1 MSDSTLAA
9 PIRATGRKSSTQ
21 ANAPKAF
28 KKPTPPPVSPMPEGD
43 RLVMEAAV
51 MLQGFVTNILYDEAD
66 NLRGVGIR
74 QAHEVKQ
81 LLENLLTPEASVLS
95 QEDPESGS
103 VKWHLAH
110 ISSKLEEVCDAL
122 ECGLPG
128 LETYPYVLASVFST
142 YAFDFA
148 ERLLIAYDG
157 LPATLQ
163 DLRALTTQQGVYA
176 GAKRY
181 RDPPRPPMR
190 TVEPEQTS
198 YAPEMTDDTEF
209 ELTLLLDRADS
220 VTSLLVQ
227 MFGTGIDTDALKLD
241 GLNGALSNVRG
252 CLSESLGLLDGISH
266 IPEDLKTGLF
276 EAHGLIETLST
287 IALASNGGWNMHDR
301 IYSAYFDAASQC
313 VDRAKDGLKLITKGA
328 A

>member
-9 PIRATGRKSSTQ
+9 PVRATGKKSS
-21 ANAPKAF
+21 APASPPKAV
-28 KKPTPPPVSPMPEGD
+28 KKPTLPPVSPMPEGD
-43 RLVMEAAV
+43 RLALEAAEA
-51 MLQGFVTNILYDEAD
+51 LQNLVLTAIYGERNEPRELHNIHLS
-66 NLRGVGIR
+66 
-74 QAHEVKQ
+74 EVDHLLWR
-81 LLENLLTPEASVLS
+81 LLEPAHHERDVADP
-95 QEDPESGS
+95 QEGDIAH
-103 VKWHLAH
+103 HLKL
-110 ISSKLEEVCDAL
+110 ISSELEGAVDVLQHGIPGFATDLYLQTLAL
-122 ECGLPG
+122 VQFAFEFADCLCEAYTGLPG
-128 LETYPYVLASVFST
+128 TLE
-142 YAFDFA
+142 
-148 ERLLIAYDG
+148 E
-157 LPATLQ
+157 
-163 DLRALTTQQGVYA
+163 LRALITQEGAYA
-176 GAKRY
+176 GVKRY
-181 RDPPRPPMR
+181 REPPRPPMR
-190 TVEPEQTS
+190 RVEPEQAD

-209 ELTLLLDRADS
+209 ELTLLLDRVDS

-227 MFGTGIDTDALKLD
+227 MFGTGIDTDSLKLD

-287 IALASNGGWNMHDR
+287 FALASNGGWHMNDH